1 MFFKK
6 ANKTAATV
14 YCSGTAFTKNKP
26 TINYAGIDKNG
37 KRTITGYL
45 PGAGNV
51 VKGDIIP
58 APPQKR
64 PCHGN

>member
-26 TINYAGIDKNG
+26 TINYAGIEKH
-37 KRTITGYL
+37 IF
-45 PGAGNV
+45 
-51 VKGDIIP
+51 I
-58 APPQKR
+58 
-64 PCHGN
+64 